1 MDGHNL
7 VNSIEITLLVSLTV
21 LVHRKCDLLECN
33 KESPLWKVFRGC
45 GHSFHIECVLPDI
58 SVCKICESTLK
69 EKIDS
74 PGKVANDTVFHH
86 NLRKTVDD
94 KGQESDEESE
104 TDDGTEDDDADEL
117 EVQSGEEVDELEQT
131 INKFVAKN
139 SNVATT

>member
-1 MDGHNL
+1 M
-7 VNSIEITLLVSLTV
+7 TLLVSLTGTV
-21 LVHRKCDLLECN
+21 LFHRKCDLLECN
-33 KESPLWKVFRGC
+33 KESPLWKVFHGC

-74 PGKVANDTVFHH
+74 LGKVANDAVFHH
-86 NLRKTVDD
+86 NLRETVDD
-94 KGQESDEESE
+94 EGQESDEESE

-131 INKFVAKN
+131 INN
-139 SNVATT
+139 LLQRIRMWQRPDIP